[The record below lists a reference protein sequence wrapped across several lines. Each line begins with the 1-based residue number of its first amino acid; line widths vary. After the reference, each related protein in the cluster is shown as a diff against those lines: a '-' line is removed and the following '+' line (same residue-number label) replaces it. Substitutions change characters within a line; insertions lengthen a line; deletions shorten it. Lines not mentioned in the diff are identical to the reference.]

1 MSSLKQTPLT
11 CSGHT
16 RPVVFLSFSDVTP
29 FGYFLISA
37 CKDGK
42 PMLRQGDTGD
52 WIGTF
57 EGHKGAVWGAALNR
71 DATKA
76 ATGAADFTAKVW
88 CAVSGEELK
97 TFQHKHIVKCVD
109 FSHDGDYLL
118 TGSQEKIL
126 RIFDLEKTDAE
137 PRMFSG
143 HTAFIKNA
151 LFTHDGRQIVS
162 AADDKTVRIWDVN
175 SCSEVRKLEFPS
187 VPTSLDLSQDGKIII
202 VTHGNT
208 TAFWD
213 AEKFEKIKEYE
224 SPSPINTACLHPDKS
239 IFITGGENFIMYKF
253 NYETGEELEAFK
265 GHFGPIHCVR
275 FSPDGEVYASGSE
288 DGTLRLW
295 QTTVGKTYGLWKCV
309 LPDEILNNNA
319 DSTPLKPEA

>member
-16 RPVVFLSFSDVTP
+16 RPVVFLNYSDITP

-37 CKDGK
+37 SKDGK

-57 EGHKGAVWGAALNR
+57 EGHKGAVWGAALTR

-88 CAVSGEELK
+88 DAESGEELK

-109 FSHDGDYLL
+109 FSNDGNYLL

-126 RIFDLEKTDAE
+126 RIFDLEKPDEDPQA
-137 PRMFSG
+137 FSG

-151 LFTHDGRQIVS
+151 LFKKNGKQIIS
-162 AADDKTVRIWDVN
+162 AADDKTVRVWDV
-175 SCSEVRKLEFPS
+175 SSGKEVQKLDFPAI
-187 VPTSLDLSQDGKIII
+187 PTSLDLTQDGSILI
-202 VTHGNT
+202 VTHGSTTSFWNADTLDKIKDFESPTQIT
-208 TAFWD
+208 TA
-213 AEKFEKIKEYE
+213 
-224 SPSPINTACLHPDKS
+224 SLHPDKT
-239 IFITGGENFIMYKF
+239 IFISGGENFIMYKSDF
-253 NYETGEELEAFK
+253 NTGEELEAFK
-265 GHFGPIHCVR
+265 GHFGSVHCVR

-309 LPDEILNNNA
+309 TPDEIVNNT
-319 DSTPLKPEA
+319 DSTPTKPEA